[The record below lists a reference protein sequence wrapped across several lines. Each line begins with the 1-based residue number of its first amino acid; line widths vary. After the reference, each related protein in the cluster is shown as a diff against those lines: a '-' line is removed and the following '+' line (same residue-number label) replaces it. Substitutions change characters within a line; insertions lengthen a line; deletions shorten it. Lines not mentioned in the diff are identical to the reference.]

1 MKSIL
6 IVGAG
11 PGISYSVAKRFGRE
25 GFRVGLVAR
34 NAQKLSRL
42 CDQLADAGID
52 ARYETADV
60 TEADSLKHAVDN
72 LRGELGEPEVYLYN
86 PSGFSQKEILD
97 QDWDTIRWA
106 IDVSAGGLFHLFK
119 LILPGCL
126 ERNRGKLLVTGGGT
140 GLKGVADMVALSA
153 GKATMRNLVQAF
165 QQRVKDTPIHI
176 AQVTVCGYVHPSD
189 PKYAPDTIA
198 DIYWRL
204 YEQQPGA
211 YEEEVIY

>member
-25 GFRVGLVAR
+25 GFHVGLVAR
-34 NAQKLSRL
+34 NAQKLARL
-42 CDQLADAGID
+42 VSELAEAGID

-60 TEADSLKHAVDN
+60 TDPDSLKHAVDN
-72 LRGELGEPEVYLYN
+72 LRGELGEPDVYLYN

-97 QDWDTIRWA
+97 QDWDTIRRA
-106 IDVSAGGLFHLFK
+106 TDVSAGGLFHLFK
-119 LILPGCL
+119 QVLPGCL
-126 ERNRGKLLVTGGGT
+126 DRQKGKLFVTGGGT
-140 GLKGVADMVALSA
+140 GLQGVADMVALSA
-153 GKATMRNLVQAF
+153 GKAAMRNLVQAF

-198 DIYWRL
+198 EIYWRL
-204 YEQQPGA
+204 YQQKPGE
-211 YEEEVIY
+211 YEGEVIY